1 VQDVYITNGHTFS
14 HEVEIDLD
22 MLGTL
27 VLNWVSGEVDGADVI
42 AIDEDALRKR
52 CVELLK

>member
-22 MLGTL
+22 MLGAL

>member
-22 MLGTL
+22 MLGAL
-27 VLNWVSGEVDGADVI
+27 VLNWVSGEVDRADV
-42 AIDEDALRKR
+42 AAVDEDALRKR

>member
-22 MLGTL
+22 MLGEL
-27 VLNWVSGEVDGADVI
+27 VLNWVSGEVDRADV
-42 AIDEDALRKR
+42 AAVDEDALRKR